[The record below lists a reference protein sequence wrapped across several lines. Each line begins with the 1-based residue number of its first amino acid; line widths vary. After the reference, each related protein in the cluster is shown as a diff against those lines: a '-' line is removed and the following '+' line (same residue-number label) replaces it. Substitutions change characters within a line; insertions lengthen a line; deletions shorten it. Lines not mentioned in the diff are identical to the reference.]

1 MNDKFKV
8 QNDKLK
14 NNLKILIADD
24 EALIRQDIKEILTEQ
39 GYEVVAEAK
48 DGYHALELAKE
59 TYPDLMI
66 MDIKMPNINGLE
78 AAEEIQL
85 ALNKR
90 IPTVILT
97 AYNQPELIQKAGD
110 VGAFAFL
117 TKPVKPQDLIAS
129 IETARYRAKEMET
142 LHQDISDL
150 KEKLEIRKLVEK
162 AKGIIMKKLSLDE
175 PEAMH
180 YLQKK
185 SMNDRTSIKVVA
197 EKIINEVKV

>member
-1 MNDKFKV
+1 MVSSSVNKT
-8 QNDKLK
+8 
-14 NNLKILIADD
+14 KILIADD
-24 EALIRQDIKEILTEQ
+24 EALIRQDIKEILIEA
-39 GYEVVAEAK
+39 GYDVVAEAK
-48 DGYHALELAKE
+48 DGYHALELAKV
-59 TYPDLMI
+59 TLPDLMVL
-66 MDIKMPNINGLE
+66 DIKMPNMNGIE
-78 AAEEIQL
+78 AAEEIQI

-90 IPTVILT
+90 IPTVIVT

-129 IETARYRAKEMET
+129 IETAKYRAKEMES

-175 PEAMH
+175 PNAMH

-185 SMNDRTSIKVVA
+185 SMDDRMPIKTVA
-197 EKIINEVKV
+197 EQVISENR

>member
-1 MNDKFKV
+1 MQSKTKTR
-8 QNDKLK
+8 
-14 NNLKILIADD
+14 ILIADD
-24 EALIRQDIKEILTEQ
+24 EALIRQDIKEILTEA
-39 GYEVVAEAK
+39 GYDVVAEAK
-48 DGYHALELAKE
+48 DGYHAFELAKS
-59 TYPDLMI
+59 TVPDLLV

-78 AAEEIQL
+78 AAEEIQI

-110 VGAFAFL
+110 IGAYAYL

-129 IETARYRAKEMET
+129 IETAKHRAKEMES
-142 LHQDISDL
+142 LHHDVSDL

-162 AKGIIMKKLSLDE
+162 AKGIIMKAQHLDE

-180 YLQKK
+180 YLQKI
-185 SMNDRTSIKVVA
+185 SMNERIPIKTVA
-197 EKIINEVKV
+197 EQVINKAKN

>member
-1 MNDKFKV
+1 MQNNNNKDKAR
-8 QNDKLK
+8 
-14 NNLKILIADD
+14 ILIADD
-24 EALIRQDIKEILTEQ
+24 EALIRQDLKEILIEA

-48 DGYHALELAKE
+48 DGHHALELAKLAL
-59 TYPDLMI
+59 PDIMI
-66 MDIKMPNINGLE
+66 LDIKMPNINGLE
-78 AAEEIQL
+78 AAEEIQI

-110 VGAFAFL
+110 IGAFAFL

-129 IETARYRAKEMET
+129 IETAKSRAKELET

-162 AKGIIMKKLSLDE
+162 AKGVIMKKLSLDE

-185 SMNDRTSIKVVA
+185 SMDDRTSIKAVA
-197 EKIINEVKV
+197 EKIITEGLKT

>member
-1 MNDKFKV
+1 M
-8 QNDKLK
+8 QK
-14 NNLKILIADD
+14 NSIVTKTRILIADD
-24 EALIRQDIKEILTEQ
+24 EALIRQDIKEILTEV

-48 DGYHALELAKE
+48 DGYHALELAKV
-59 TYPDLMI
+59 TLPDLMI
-66 MDIKMPNINGLE
+66 LDIKMPNINGLE
-78 AAEEIQL
+78 AAEEIQI

-129 IETARYRAKEMET
+129 IETAKSRAKELEA
-142 LHQDISDL
+142 LNQDISDL
-150 KEKLEIRKLVEK
+150 KEKLEIRKIVEK
-162 AKGIIMKKLSLDE
+162 AKGIIMKKLALDE

-185 SMNDRTSIKVVA
+185 SMDDRVSIKAVA
-197 EKIINEVKV
+197 EKIITEGVKS